1 VLAAFRALDRH
12 PRRTLIA
19 VVVALSACLSL
30 AAVPTNPAPANE
42 LDDRKKRVHRE
53 IDRAKEHLQHSSK
66 ELVRAT
72 ARVER
77 AERALV
83 DAERERELRRTE
95 LSAAAIVDAQMQS
108 ELDAATARLERAR
121 SALAR
126 GRRSHT
132 TQQQV
137 LRSIAAETY
146 QAGSPGLLGI
156 TLVLTSRDPS
166 ELSTQLNVVRNVM
179 DREEATLR
187 RLEASR
193 LLLQLQQERV
203 AEARR
208 DVAARRS
215 AAAETLARKQELE
228 TRAAEASAKVAVALE
243 AREAARREA
252 LKTKRADERRLQQL
266 RKERDKISALIKKQ
280 QAKER
285 RNKSKA
291 AIAKAKAASKSRN
304 APLLKPVDTYIT
316 SHYGMRLH
324 PIYRRW
330 RLHDGTD
337 FGARC
342 GTPVR
347 AAAGGRVIGRYYN
360 VGYGNRV
367 IISHGYL
374 RGVSVTTTYNHLSRY
389 RVRVG
394 QRVRK
399 GQVIG
404 LVGTTGYSTGCHL
417 HFMVFRNGRT
427 VNPMSWLR

>member
-19 VVVALSACLSL
+19 VVAALSVCLSL
-30 AAVPTNPAPANE
+30 AAVPSTPAPANE
-42 LDDRKKRVHRE
+42 LDNRKKRVHRE
-53 IDRAKEHLQHSSK
+53 IDRAKEHLRHSSK

-77 AERALV
+77 AEEALAE
-83 DAERERELRRTE
+83 AERELDLRRAE
-95 LSAAAIVDAQMQS
+95 LTAAQIVDAQTQS
-108 ELDAATARLERAR
+108 ELAAANARLGRAR
-121 SALAR
+121 AALAR

-132 TQQQV
+132 TQQEV
-137 LRSIAAETY
+137 FRSIAAETY
-146 QAGSPGLLGI
+146 QAGSPSLMGI
-156 TLVLTSRDPS
+156 TMVLTSRDPS
-166 ELSTQLNVVRNVM
+166 ELSTQLNVVQNVM

-193 LLLQLQQERV
+193 LLLELQQERV

-215 AAAETLARKQELE
+215 AAAKTLAHTQELE
-228 TRAAEASAKVAVALE
+228 ARAAEASTRVASALE
-243 AREAARREA
+243 TREAARRAA

-266 RKERDKISALIKKQ
+266 KKERDRITALIKRQ

-285 RNKSKA
+285 RTKSKA
-291 AIAKAKAASKSRN
+291 AIAKAKAASRSRT
-304 APLLKPVDTYIT
+304 AAMTKPVDTYIT

-324 PIYRRW
+324 PIYKRW

-347 AAAGGRVIGRYYN
+347 AAAAGRVIGRYYN
-360 VGYGNRV
+360 VGYGKRV
-367 IISHGYL
+367 IVNHGYM

-389 RVRVG
+389 RARVG

-404 LVGTTGYSTGCHL
+404 FVGTTGYSTGCHL

-427 VNPMSWLR
+427 VNPMSWL